1 MLVPPA
7 LRPGDVVHVV
17 APSSPFDRALVLRG
31 MGFLRSRYRVRWL
44 PSMFERT
51 GFLAGSDQRRI
62 DEIQAALS
70 AADVRAIVAARG
82 GYGLT
87 RIAHRLELEPLRAD
101 PKWIVGYS
109 DITALHVEAMRVG
122 VASIHGENV
131 AGLGRGDA
139 QGRAAWVQ
147 ALESPATPRRL
158 RGTAAWCDGSAEGTL
173 FGGNLTLLFTCAAA
187 GRLRLPDPCVLAIE
201 DVSETSYRIDRMLSA
216 LVASGQLST
225 VTAIVV
231 GDFEDCSAGRHA
243 VPTRAVIEDRLGG
256 LAVPILAGVPFGH
269 GRHNAPLA
277 FGQRARVDA
286 TRGELVQC
294 LG

>member
-17 APSSPFDRALVLRG
+17 APSSPFDRTLVLRG
-31 MGFLRSRYRVRWL
+31 MGFLATRYRVRWD

-51 GFLAGSDQRRI
+51 GFLAGDDARRLG
-62 DEIQAALS
+62 ELSSALR
-70 AADVRAIVAARG
+70 APDVRAVVAARG

-87 RIAHRLELEPLRAD
+87 RIVHRIEFEPLLAD
-101 PKWIVGYS
+101 PKWIVGFS

-131 AGLGRGDA
+131 AGLGRGNA
-139 QGRAAWVQ
+139 PGRAAWVG
-147 ALESPATPRRL
+147 ALESPRAARRL
-158 RGTAAWCDGSAEGTL
+158 AGTDMWREGTAEGTL

-187 GRLRLPDPCVLAIE
+187 GRLRLPEPCILAIE

-216 LVASGQLST
+216 LVASGALAS
-225 VTAIVV
+225 VRAIAL
-231 GDFEDCSAGRHA
+231 GDFEDCSAGRHGVTA
-243 VPTRAVIEDRLGG
+243 RAVLEDCLGALG
-256 LAVPILAGVPFGH
+256 VPILAGLPFGH

-277 FGQRARVDA
+277 FGQGARVDG
-286 TRGELVQC
+286 TKRELVQC
-294 LG
+294 LP